1 MNTQAKKTS
10 IKTMTF
16 GAMLTALVVVLQLMG
31 SFIKF
36 GPFSISLVLI
46 PIVIGAATCGPYIG
60 AWLGAVFGVTVLASG
75 DAAAFMTVSAIGTV
89 VTVMLKGIA
98 SGFLAGIT
106 YKLIEK
112 KNQLI
117 AVIAAAVVCPLVNT
131 GIFLAGCVVFFMDTI
146 KIWAEGAGFG
156 GNVVGYMFI
165 GLVGGNFLFELGAN
179 LLLSPTIVK
188 LLDFSKKN
196 I

>member
-75 DAAAFMTVSAIGTV
+75 DAAAFMTVNAIGTV

-117 AVIAAAVVCPLVNT
+117 AVIAAAIACPLVNT